1 MLAKFPISPRQAAL
15 WAAIGQGLALLSLI
29 GSLVIFS
36 LHFLAHMGLQ
46 SLMVTVSQIVIPGAL
61 CAFFF
66 FLYQANG
73 DIPSRF
79 AFRIAGWLAGA
90 GILLM
95 WAIALWQ
102 TYQAQTMR
110 IQHGMLPRSPWAQ
123 FLSLGAFSSLA
134 LIVFLFAAA
143 RESASPGSR
152 GVLHI
157 AAIVVVIV
165 GVIGL
170 PMELYR
176 FPSLIAAIISTRQ
189 PIDGVLRPAW
199 SCFGVTCRLISN
211 LTELLFLALFSLKA
225 MSSGDAT

>member
-1 MLAKFPISPRQAAL
+1 LTL
-15 WAAIGQGLALLSLI
+15 VDLI
-29 GSLVIFS
+29 GSLIIFS
-36 LHFLAHMGLQ
+36 MPFLAHMGLQ
-46 SLMVTVSQIVIPGAL
+46 SLIVIASQIVIAGAL

-79 AFRIAGWLAGA
+79 EFRIAGRVAG
-90 GILLM
+90 GGLLLL
-95 WAIALWQ
+95 WAIGLWQ
-102 TYQAQTMR
+102 AYGTYTR
-110 IQHGMLPRSPWAQ
+110 QHAMPISRGFLPAPFGLQ
-123 FLSLGAFSSLA
+123 FLSLGAFAGIA

-143 RESASPGSR
+143 RESANPGSR

-157 AAIVVVIV
+157 AAIVTLVI

-176 FPSLIAAIISTRQ
+176 FPSLIIAIISAGMRQ

-199 SCFGVTCRLISN
+199 SCFGAISGLIGS
-211 LTELLFLALFSLKA
+211 LTQLLFLAVFSLKA